1 MKKLL
6 LFIVLLSLSTAVG
19 AQTTGDSTDV
29 FFRHLKLNELVVS
42 GLTGVTRLREAP
54 APISVITGRE
64 LRSTA
69 ATNIVDAVAHEPGVS
84 QITTGSGI
92 SKPVIR
98 GLGYNRM
105 VTVVGGVRQ
114 EGQQW
119 GDEHGIEVDAEGVES
134 VEILKGPASLMYG
147 SDAMAGVLI
156 LRDAPIV
163 PEGELHGDV
172 STQYQ
177 TNNGLFDYSL
187 RFGGNQK
194 GFVWNARF
202 TDKRAHAYKNKV
214 DGYVPGSQFHE
225 RAGQLMLGVN
235 RQWGHSHLS
244 WNVYH
249 QVPSIVEGER
259 DELTGALLP
268 ATVGSAGVSPAT
280 VGSAG
285 VSPATV
291 GSAGVSPA
299 TDNVKTYDETL
310 PFQHVRHYKAV
321 WDQALNLGPGQLKA
335 VVGYQQNQR
344 QEYEESADD
353 YELYFRLHTL
363 TYDLRYLLSELP
375 GWKLNAGAGGMW
387 QRSENLG
394 EEFLIP
400 AYRLL
405 DMGLY
410 VTATRQLEKL
420 TLSGGI
426 RGDRRHLN
434 SFALEDDG
442 DERFAAFSRNF
453 NGLTGSIGAVYSLGE
468 TMNVRLNV
476 ARGFRAPNMS
486 ELGSNGVHEGT
497 LRYEI
502 GNSQLKAEHSLQAD
516 LGADWSS
523 PFVSAQVALF
533 VNRISN
539 FIFAHRTNEVM
550 EEGLRTYR
558 YTQGDARLMGFEASV
573 DMHPVHRLHIGSTFS
588 MVDARQ
594 LHQPRETRY
603 LPLTPPARWTADVK
617 YELTHSGHTLNNAYV
632 AVGMECCLRQNHY
645 YMADD
650 TETATPSYTLL
661 NMTAGT
667 DVLVGHRKIAELYI
681 TVSNLTNRAYQS
693 HLSRLK
699 YCDVNPVTGRQGI
712 SNMGRNITLKS

>member
-1 MKKLL
+1 
-6 LFIVLLSLSTAVG
+6 
-19 AQTTGDSTDV
+19 
-29 FFRHLKLNELVVS
+29 
-42 GLTGVTRLREAP
+42 
-54 APISVITGRE
+54 
-64 LRSTA
+64 
-69 ATNIVDAVAHEPGVS
+69 
-84 QITTGSGI
+84 
-92 SKPVIR
+92 
-98 GLGYNRM
+98 
-105 VTVVGGVRQ
+105 
-114 EGQQW
+114 
-119 GDEHGIEVDAEGVES
+119 
-134 VEILKGPASLMYG
+134 
-147 SDAMAGVLI
+147 
-156 LRDAPIV
+156 
-163 PEGELHGDV
+163 
-172 STQYQ
+172 
-177 TNNGLFDYSL
+177 
-187 RFGGNQK
+187 
-194 GFVWNARF
+194 
-202 TDKRAHAYKNKV
+202 
-214 DGYVPGSQFHE
+214 
-225 RAGQLMLGVN
+225 
-235 RQWGHSHLS
+235 
-244 WNVYH
+244 
-249 QVPSIVEGER
+249 
-259 DELTGALLP
+259 
-268 ATVGSAGVSPAT
+268 
-280 VGSAG
+280 
-285 VSPATV
+285 
-291 GSAGVSPA
+291 
-299 TDNVKTYDETL
+299 VKTYDETL

-410 VTATRQLEKL
+410 VTATRQLEML

-594 LHQPRETRY
+594 LHQPLETRY

-712 SNMGRNITLKS
+712 SNMGRNIILKLVVPIRL